1 MLGGCKL
8 QYLKNSIIIIA
19 IIGLTLSFKSS
30 VLANVETSTDVREIT
45 NLYKEWT
52 ITFNG
57 TVDESSISI
66 NSIFIKDEQ
75 GETLPIKLEVNKNI
89 IVVTPK
95 KPYKNHSTY
104 TLFISNHIKNKNKV
118 PLSKAYKVIFSTN
131 AVEDTTNY
139 SVPIEQLDK
148 ISPLNK
154 EQYKGQALI
163 TLSYDD
169 GYRNWYENALPLHS
183 KYNMPATFNI
193 IGGKV
198 YSGEKHF
205 MNSSQ
210 IWVSHDLGIEIG
222 SHSQTHPFLTTKT
235 EEEIHREFY
244 TSIAV
249 LEDLV
254 GEVSTI
260 AIPYSSYDE
269 RIREIAMQYF
279 DGVRVLGH
287 QTNTQENYDP
297 YWLKSRA
304 VVNTMEFST
313 IKEWIDQAVEEQSW
327 VIIMFHG
334 ITKEPLEEYETT
346 PEILEQ
352 VMLYINDLGKDRILP
367 VNTKDGLQ
375 LMNN

>member
-1 MLGGCKL
+1 M
-8 QYLKNSIIIIA
+8 
-19 IIGLTLSFKSS
+19 
-30 VLANVETSTDVREIT
+30 
-45 NLYKEWT
+45 
-52 ITFNG
+52 
-57 TVDESSISI
+57 
-66 NSIFIKDEQ
+66 
-75 GETLPIKLEVNKNI
+75 
-89 IVVTPK
+89 
-95 KPYKNHSTY
+95 
-104 TLFISNHIKNKNKV
+104 
-118 PLSKAYKVIFSTN
+118 
-131 AVEDTTNY
+131 
-139 SVPIEQLDK
+139 DK

-375 LMNN
+375 LMNNQ